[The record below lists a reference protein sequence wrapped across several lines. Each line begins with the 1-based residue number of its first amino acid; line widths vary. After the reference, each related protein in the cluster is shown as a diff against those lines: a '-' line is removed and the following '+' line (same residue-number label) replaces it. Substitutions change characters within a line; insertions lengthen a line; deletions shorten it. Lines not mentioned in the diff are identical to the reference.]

1 MFGWFNQKSLT
12 VDEVRE
18 VLDEVLNEGD
28 KTSKKKKELEESVR
42 RLTEE
47 KAELEFK
54 KKMEEKEIAHLVKMK
69 EEKILI
75 ETEKK
80 GIDLAKKYQEKE
92 MALQK
97 EYFDKVMKAVNDGQ
111 KKMEE
116 IYAKIMDRLPNI
128 SMAINK
134 KG

>member
-1 MFGWFNQKSLT
+1 MFKFGLSR
-12 VDEVRE
+12 EEIRE
-18 VLDEVLNEGD
+18 VVSEVMYEGD
-28 KTSKKKKELEESVR
+28 SSQKKKQELEKTIK

-54 KKMEEKEIAHLVKMK
+54 KGMEEKEIAHLVKMK

-80 GIDLAKKYQEKE
+80 RIELSQKFQDKE
-92 MALQK
+92 MALQR
-97 EYFDKVMKAVNDGQ
+97 EYFEKVMKAVQEGQ
-111 KKMEE
+111 KKMED
-116 IYAKIMDRLPNI
+116 IYTKIMDRLPNI
-128 SMAINK
+128 NMEISR

>member
-1 MFGWFNQKSLT
+1 MFGLFEKGIT
-12 VDEVRE
+12 VEDVRE

-28 KTSKKKKELEESVR
+28 KSAKKKIDLEETIKK
-42 RLTEE
+42 LTQE

>member
-1 MFGWFNQKSLT
+1 MFGLWKRGIT
-12 VDEVRE
+12 VEDVKE

-28 KTSKKKKELEESVR
+28 KSSKKKKELEETIK

>member
-1 MFGWFNQKSLT
+1 MFGLWEKGIT
-12 VDEVRE
+12 VEDVKE

-28 KTSKKKKELEESVR
+28 KSAKKKKELEETIK

-47 KAELEFK
+47 KSELEFK

>member
-1 MFGWFNQKSLT
+1 MFGLFKKSIT
-12 VDEVRE
+12 IDDVRE

>member
-1 MFGWFNQKSLT
+1 MFGLFKKSIT
-12 VDEVRE
+12 VEDVRE